1 MATRENQGLQAV
13 VIILSILTLGLLVG
27 VFVVNN
33 MRKTQFARAE
43 AATASATDAQQKM
56 SAAQQ
61 EASELKLL
69 AGFAETDTMD
79 AVREAHKADM
89 DKMGVAPDEES
100 RRLRN
105 VLSRFFDEN
114 KKLTLNIAEENAEV
128 KTLSERLLAVESQK
142 DAQVKKLQEEMD
154 KVRQDMA
161 DERAKFEAEYARINT
176 ANKTI
181 DDEMKEL
188 QKSHD
193 DAIAELEKKL
203 QQGENRMAT
212 LQLSIDKLRLGVPNP
227 DQFAQPADGM
237 ISSVDQRSGVV
248 WVNLGSADG
257 LRPQVTFAVAEAG
270 LEDAAAAEKKGAI
283 EITQIL
289 GPHLAE
295 ARITEDDATNP
306 LMPKD
311 RIFSQVWD
319 RGRKVGFGIAG
330 FIDLDGDR
338 VSDLEKL
345 KSIIAASGGIVDAAP
360 NEAGQ
365 KEGELK
371 VSTRYLILGE
381 NPNDPRLNELRTSW
395 NELGSQA
402 EELGVD
408 TIALDEFLSL
418 IGWRNEARSV
428 PLGPTAQAR
437 DFPVG
442 PLEQELPRKPGR
454 SAGGDVF
461 KPRLPST
468 TY

>member
-33 MRKTQFARAE
+33 MRKTQKARAD
-43 AATASATDAQQKM
+43 AADTQRDTAQQER

-79 AVREAHKADM
+79 AIREAHKAEM
-89 DKMGVAPDEES
+89 DKWGVAPDEES

-105 VLSRFFDEN
+105 VLGKFFDEN
-114 KKLTLNIAEENAEV
+114 RKLTLNIAEETAEV
-128 KTLSERLLAVESQK
+128 KTLSERLLAVEAQK
-142 DAQVKKLQEEMD
+142 DAQVKKLEAEMD

-161 DERAKFEAEYARINT
+161 DERSKFEAEYARINT
-176 ANKTI
+176 ANKSI
-181 DDEMKEL
+181 DDQMKEL
-188 QKSHD
+188 QKTHD
-193 DAIAELEKKL
+193 DAIANLEKDK
-203 QQGENRMAT
+203 QQLENQIAT
-212 LQLSIDKLRLGVPNP
+212 LTLSIDKLRLGVPNP

-237 ISSVDQRSGVV
+237 ISSVDQRTGVAY
-248 WVNLGSADG
+248 VNLGSADG

-289 GPHLAE
+289 GPHLAL

-306 LMPKD
+306 LLPRD
-311 RIFSQVWD
+311 RVFSQVWD

-330 FIDLDGDR
+330 VVDLDGDG
-338 VSDLEKL
+338 VDDLDRL
-345 KSIIAASGGIVDAAP
+345 KAIIAASGGVVDAAP
-360 NEAGQ
+360 NAAGQ

-381 NPNDPRLNELRTSW
+381 YPNDARLGELRTSW
-395 NELGSQA
+395 DALGTEA
-402 EELGVD
+402 EKLGVE

-428 PLGPTAQAR
+428 PLGATAQAR

-442 PLEQELPRKPGR
+442 PVEQELPRKPGR